1 MALFG
6 PVLVMDAKSALDETT
21 DLLSEFFGPVELA
34 NINELTWYLVFSAG
48 VSAGKAKAE
57 EAHRFDYTGEW
68 ALNGSEVSFGD
79 DAVKTIKVTGVSA
92 AQRVRIS
99 EAIVGG
105 TLSVYVMG
113 R

>member
-1 MALFG
+1 MARFG
-6 PVLVMDAKSALDETT
+6 PLLVMDAKSALDEVT
-21 DLLSEFFGPVELA
+21 DEISPVSLN

-57 EAHRFDYTGEW
+57 EAHDKNYAGTW

-79 DAVKTIKVTGVSA
+79 DVVKTVKVTGISQ

-113 R
+113 RG

>member
-6 PVLVMDAKSALDETT
+6 PVLVMDAKTALDEVTDPLREHLTT
-21 DLLSEFFGPVELA
+21 VELS
-34 NINELTWYLVFSAG
+34 NINELTWYLVFSSG
-48 VSAGKAKAE
+48 TSAGKAKAE
-57 EAHRFDYTGEW
+57 EAHSFDYAGDW
-68 ALNGSEVSFGD
+68 ALSGSEVTFGD
-79 DAVKTIKVTGVSA
+79 DVVKTVKVTGVSA

-99 EAIVGG
+99 EAIVNG